1 MIKTSDAVCRQIKE
15 EMRYFRYLDKD
26 AIEILKPRLTCLQ
39 IPAGEILWSE
49 DDPGDRVVFVASG
62 RIEEKKNTEFE
73 GKQVVV
79 GVYGPGTVLGE
90 FGILEDHPRAFTVLA
105 LEDTDLLVLGR
116 EEFDRLLDEHPAVG
130 VGLLKGILLAT
141 TIRLEK
147 SYDRLASIF

>member
-1 MIKTSDAVCRQIKE
+1 MKTADAVCRQIKE

-26 AIEILKPRLTCLQ
+26 DIEILKTCLTCKQLS
-39 IPAGEILWSE
+39 AGEILWEE
-49 DDPGDRVVFVASG
+49 DAPGNSVVFIAAG
-62 RIEEKKNTEFE
+62 RIEEKKNTEFA
-73 GKQVVV
+73 GKQVIV

-90 FGILEDHPRAFTVLA
+90 FGILEDHPRAFTVVA
-105 LEDTDLLVLGR
+105 LDDTDLLVLRR
-116 EEFDRLLDEHPAVG
+116 EDFDRLLVEHPRVG